1 MGEHPAVG
9 SQPGVGRRDVAVP
22 AADQEPPAREP
33 GTRRPAA
40 GREVGHAQPVEDV
53 DRKREFGG
61 QRPLVR
67 AQGRGVRLVD
77 GGGGTECREDA
88 AQGGRGSRRD
98 MQRHGGSPLTW
109 ETGGTGAGADSHSGA
124 RGGPRGNGRAP
135 TLCLVCGVYTT
146 CVHAVFRL
154 AVPPIAGK
162 ALTGPA
168 DMAFM
173 PDAREHVALTSEV
186 TGRGLGWKAS
196 VIRTRQSLSGICI
209 PRLAT

>member
-1 MGEHPAVG
+1 M
-9 SQPGVGRRDVAVP
+9 
-22 AADQEPPAREP
+22 
-33 GTRRPAA
+33 
-40 GREVGHAQPVEDV
+40 
-53 DRKREFGG
+53 
-61 QRPLVR
+61 
-67 AQGRGVRLVD
+67 D

-88 AQGGRGSRRD
+88 AQGGCGSRGD

-109 ETGGTGAGADSHSGA
+109 ETCGNGGRCGTALSHSGA

-154 AVPPIAGK
+154 AVPPIADK

-173 PDAREHVALTSEV
+173 PDVRERAALTSEV
-186 TGRGLGWKAS
+186 TGRGLGWKAP
-196 VIRTRQSLSGICI
+196 VFRGGQMPRGICME
-209 PRLAT
+209 RLAG